1 MRSLPYFILA
11 YVALG
16 LQIGLGELS
25 WMRGAGPNL
34 PLLAVI
40 FIAVNA
46 SREAALLGAFGI
58 GVMQDMTTLQP
69 LGLYALAYALVA
81 MFVVSTQE
89 LVYREHPLTH
99 FSLGLVGGLLTAAV
113 VLIHGWIRP
122 IAPATLSGF
131 PPARI
136 AASGLMSS
144 AIYTAI

>member
-16 LQIGLGELS
+16 LQIGLGELPF
-25 WMRGAGPNL
+25 MRAGGPKL

-46 SREAALLGAFGI
+46 SREAALLGSFGI
-58 GVMQDMTTLQP
+58 GIMQDMTTLSP

-99 FSLGLVGGLLTAAV
+99 FSLALVGGFLTAAV
-113 VLIHGWIRP
+113 VLLQGWIHP
-122 IAPATLSGF
+122 
-131 PPARI
+131 
-136 AASGLMSS
+136 
-144 AIYTAI
+144 